1 MEKNL
6 PLPLLFLLFPLFPCP
21 LFFPG
26 AVFMPFV
33 SWSQEPVYRHPIPA
47 VRPLACR
54 TQGPASRPGHKGGRL
69 LIPVLL
75 LATLFGVP
83 LVPANQSLAAQVA
96 AAQGTEQGKEM
107 EMGKQGSDG
116 FARVFRTVSLRRPMK
131 LFPFWTKALA
141 RDRQNPI
148 FLEDKVLRGKKTWK
162 DLQGE
167 VKEKSGLELARA
179 VNRFWNAFPYIEDIR
194 NWKKQDYWAAPYEF
208 LKKSGDC
215 EDYVIVKY
223 LTLRQLGV
231 AARDMRI
238 LVVNDTFRGLAH
250 AVLGVNVGGTVYI
263 LDNVSNAILSH
274 DKLGQYR
281 PQFSVNED
289 NAWMHVR
296 GKKK

>member
-1 MEKNL
+1 
-6 PLPLLFLLFPLFPCP
+6 
-21 LFFPG
+21 
-26 AVFMPFV
+26 MPVV
-33 SWSQEPVYRHPIPA
+33 SWSQEQVSRHPIGA
-47 VRPLACR
+47 VRHLVCGAPRGAIGA
-54 TQGPASRPGHKGGRL
+54 TGASCQTAGWGQRGLRL
-69 LIPVLL
+69 LSIVVLALVLGIPP
-75 LATLFGVP
+75 VP
-83 LVPANQSLAAQVA
+83 GLQVCAAQA
-96 AAQGTEQGKEM
+96 AASQEKAAQGKAG
-107 EMGKQGSDG
+107 DG

-131 LFPFWTKALA
+131 LFPFWTSVLA
-141 RDRQNPI
+141 RDKQNPV
-148 FLEDKVLRGKKTWK
+148 FLEDKILRGRKTWK
-162 DLQGE
+162 DLKSE
-167 VKEKSGLELARA
+167 VAGKEGLELARA

-194 NWKKQDYWAAPYEF
+194 NWKRQDYWAAPYEF

-215 EDYVIVKY
+215 EDYAIVKY

-231 AARDMRI
+231 PASDMRI

-250 AVLGVNVGGTVYI
+250 AVLGVNMGGTVYI